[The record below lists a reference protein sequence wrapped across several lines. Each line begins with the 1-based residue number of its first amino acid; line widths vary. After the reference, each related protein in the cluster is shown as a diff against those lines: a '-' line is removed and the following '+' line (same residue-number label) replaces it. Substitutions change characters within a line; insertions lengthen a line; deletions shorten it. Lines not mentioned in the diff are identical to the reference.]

1 LFCEQHRKGVIRSLL
16 WTVAL
21 LGLISP
27 VLAQDLGGA
36 LDLGQL
42 GADMGVN
49 SAIRANVGRAPTTR
63 SLPAQRPQA
72 AAVRLTF
79 TPSPAERRKN
89 LAQFIAKSR
98 KRDPEGAA
106 RLEKLFASRDV
117 IGQIN
122 REMGACGFQANN
134 VADAYAAW
142 WINAWLASR
151 GRTEDPTRQQ
161 TDAVRAQAAHAMAT
175 LPQMAR
181 ASDAVKQEM
190 TEAYL
195 VQTALIGAVI
205 EQARGNPDRLRQLAS
220 AVRKGAR
227 AAGLDLDAM
236 QLTDSGFVSGGIG
249 ATEDADRQVA
259 TLGTTRPVATATAG
273 LTGGARLGRAREPGS
288 GH

>member
-1 LFCEQHRKGVIRSLL
+1 MSRRRHREAITPSLL
-16 WTVAL
+16 WIVAL
-21 LGLISP
+21 LGFTGP
-27 VLAQDLGGA
+27 VPAQDLGGA

-49 SAIRANVGRAPTTR
+49 DAIRASVGRAPTLRTSPPR
-63 SLPAQRPQA
+63 HPQA
-72 AAVRLTF
+72 AAIRLTF
-79 TPSPAERRKN
+79 APSSAERRKN
-89 LAQFIAKSR
+89 FAQFIARPR

-106 RLEKLFASRDV
+106 RLEKLCASRDV

-122 REMGACGFQANN
+122 REMAAYGFQANN

-151 GRTEDPTRQQ
+151 GRTGDPTRRQI
-161 TDAVRAQAAHAMAT
+161 DAVRAQAAHAMTT
-175 LPQMAR
+175 LPQMAT

-195 VQTALIGAVI
+195 VQTALIGSMI
-205 EQARGNPDRLRQLAS
+205 EQAHGNPGHLHQLAT

-236 QLTDSGFVSGGIG
+236 ELTDNGFVSGGMG
-249 ATEDADRQVA
+249 ATADTRRQVA
-259 TLGTTRPVATATAG
+259 TAAATG
-273 LTGGARLGRAREPGS
+273 LVSGASPRHARKAAPGHRS
-288 GH
+288 